1 MYSSAAGRFWRR
13 YVTAIQDSADNESD
27 SYREV
32 TLRGAA
38 NRKAVVVLVTSAIS
52 LTILNFGVTSQPSW
66 LPVMLDGLGMDGWA
80 DLAREA
86 FWLSAH
92 AQRNGLLF
100 WGIGQIVA
108 YTVPPIIVI
117 KLLLRDRMASYG
129 LRIRGIGSHAPA
141 YVVLLALSIPFVV
154 AASYTPAFQAKYPFY
169 DLAPGQGLW
178 PDMAL
183 WWVIYAFQFAAL
195 EFFFRGFMIH
205 GLSGRLGYMAVFVMV
220 VPYNMLHYGK
230 PLAEALAA
238 IVGGAV
244 LGSLSLRSRSIW
256 WGVAVHVGVAGAMD
270 VSALVHK
277 DFLP

>member
-1 MYSSAAGRFWRR
+1 MESSPTGGFWRR
-13 YVTAIQDSADNESD
+13 YVTAVQDSADGESD
-27 SYREV
+27 SYREA
-32 TLRGAA
+32 TPRGAA
-38 NRKAVVVLVTSAIS
+38 NRKAVVVLVTSALS

-66 LPVMLDGLGMDGWA
+66 LPLLLDGLGMDGWA
-80 DLAREA
+80 DLARDA
-86 FWLSAH
+86 FWLSGH

-100 WGIGQIVA
+100 WGIGQVAA
-108 YTVPPIIVI
+108 YTILPIAVI
-117 KLLLRDRMASYG
+117 KLVLRERVGMYG

-141 YVVLLALSIPFVV
+141 YAALLAVSIPFVL
-154 AASYTPAFQAKYPFY
+154 AASYSPAFQAKYPFY

-183 WWVIYAFQFAAL
+183 WWVVYALQFAAL

-230 PLAEALAA
+230 PMAEALAA

-277 DFLP
+277 GFLP